1 MDPWAWPGLPLVSFL
16 SFLSTSQ
23 IVEVGEEGLGTRLV
37 KPTIQNVQLFDPPPH
52 THTHFPSKTETL
64 IGSRHHNQEIF
75 IQDL

>member
-37 KPTIQNVQLFDPPPH
+37 KPTIQNVQLFDPPP
-52 THTHFPSKTETL
+52 THTHISPLKQKPL
-64 IGSRHHNQEIF
+64 
-75 IQDL
+75 